1 LICTNDGFT
10 GLDRVRLP
18 KKGSKVVFAQ
28 GYDAGTE
35 INTEDFADIVP
46 PCQGLIGVSSD
57 DPGTGMTD
65 PALAEGGVIMHH
77 AGVMGGEDLV
87 PAVHGWDV
95 NAPVAKVTI
104 TVVADDA
111 HNFLAPLSGAAEVPP
126 VDTDAS
132 GRARF
137 WLNYEKTELHYHLR
151 VKDIDNVVAAHI
163 HSGSASENGPVV
175 AALFVGGPTGEVNGR
190 LARGILKP
198 ENLMGAYAGDW
209 DGFVYALEN
218 GGLYVNVHT
227 TDVPSGEIRGQIG
240 VIKY

>member
-1 LICTNDGFT
+1 
-10 GLDRVRLP
+10 
-18 KKGSKVVFAQ
+18 
-28 GYDAGTE
+28 
-35 INTEDFADIVP
+35 
-46 PCQGLIGVSSD
+46 
-57 DPGTGMTD
+57 MTD
-65 PALAEGGVIMHH
+65 PALVEDEVIMHH
-77 AGVMGGEDLV
+77 TGVMGGDDLV

-95 NAPVAKVTI
+95 EAPVAKVTI

-111 HNFLAPLSGAAEVPP
+111 HNFLARLSGAAEVPS
-126 VDTDAS
+126 VHTDAS

-151 VKDIDNVVAAHI
+151 VKNIDNVVAAHI
-163 HSGSASENGPVV
+163 HSGSASENGPV
-175 AALFVGGPTGEVNGR
+175 AASLFAGGPTGETKRR

-198 ENLMGAYAGDW
+198 EDLVGVYSGDW

-240 VIKY
+240 VIK